1 MIQDLRKRMEAWIK
15 KIQAKFNK
23 DLEELKNTQTVMNNT
38 ITKMKNRLERIH
50 SKIIKA
56 EENILQTPTKCL
68 VVKKVI
74 CNRPEIFHL

>member
-56 EENILQTPTKCL
+56 EEQ
-68 VVKKVI
+68 VSE
-74 CNRPEIFHL
+74 R